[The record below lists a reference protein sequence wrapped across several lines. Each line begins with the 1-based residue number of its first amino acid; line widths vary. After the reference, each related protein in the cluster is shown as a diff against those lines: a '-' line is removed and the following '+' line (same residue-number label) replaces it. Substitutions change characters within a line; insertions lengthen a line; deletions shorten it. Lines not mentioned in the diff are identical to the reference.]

1 MRFNSDSVDCADKI
15 APHHRRIDTT
25 LNRIQ
30 WPRPRIHEGKERLS
44 LARIAPDARGKV
56 QLMYLHFVGIDIA
69 AATFTVAWLV
79 KGVWHHATFEQR
91 RTDYGR
97 FAHQLRQIAPP
108 EQTLI
113 VMEATGSYWSALA
126 WFLHEASF
134 AVSVINPSHAKLFAR
149 LEMQHAKTDRIDA
162 QLLAEFARQRQPAQ
176 WTPPPTIVEQ
186 LQQHLTRRDDVLSI
200 KTQEMN
206 RLHAL
211 RQNPHADVSL
221 LARLEHHIAYL
232 QAEIDTL
239 DRELADLLSSSDHA
253 WADAARRLQTIPGI
267 GLITAAWILAAT
279 HCFAYCDTPE
289 QAAAFAGLVPYRR
302 ESGSSRRGHRPV
314 GRGGHAALRKTL
326 YMATLAAARRNPCVK
341 PLYERLLA
349 RGKPNKVARIASA
362 RKLMHIAWAVV
373 VKERDF
379 DPTLAPQLDGVVV
392 GA

>member
-1 MRFNSDSVDCADKI
+1 
-15 APHHRRIDTT
+15 
-25 LNRIQ
+25 
-30 WPRPRIHEGKERLS
+30 
-44 LARIAPDARGKV
+44 
-56 QLMYLHFVGIDIA
+56 MYLHFVGIDIA

-79 KGVWHHATFEQR
+79 KGLWHHATFEQR

-97 FAHQLRQIAPP
+97 FAHQLREIAPP

-113 VMEATGSYWSALA
+113 VMEATGSYWLALA
-126 WFLHEASF
+126 WFLYEASF
-134 AVSVINPSHAKLFAR
+134 AVSVINPSHAKWFAR

-176 WTPPPTIVEQ
+176 WTPPPAIVEQ
-186 LQQHLTRRDDVLSI
+186 LQQRLTRRDDVLDI

-211 RQNPHADVSL
+211 RQNPHADASIL
-221 LARLEHHIAYL
+221 DRLERHIAYL

-239 DRELADLLSSSDHA
+239 DRELADLLTGDHA
-253 WADAARRLQTIPGI
+253 WAAAARRLRTIPGI
-267 GLITAAWILAAT
+267 GLIAAAWILAAT

-302 ESGSSRRGHRPV
+302 ESGSSRHGHRPV

-326 YMATLAAARRNPCVK
+326 YMATLAAARHNPCVK
-341 PLYERLLA
+341 PLYDRLLM
-349 RGKPNKVARIASA
+349 RGKPNKVARVASA
-362 RKLMHIAWAVV
+362 RKLMVIAWAVV

-379 DPTLAPQLDGVVV
+379 DTSFAPQPNLIAV

>member
-1 MRFNSDSVDCADKI
+1 
-15 APHHRRIDTT
+15 
-25 LNRIQ
+25 
-30 WPRPRIHEGKERLS
+30 
-44 LARIAPDARGKV
+44 
-56 QLMYLHFVGIDIA
+56 MYLHFVGIDIA
-69 AATFTVAWLV
+69 AATFTAAWLV

-97 FAHQLRQIAPP
+97 LVHQLRQIAPA

-113 VMEATGSYWSALA
+113 VMEATGSYWLALA
-126 WFLHEASF
+126 WFLHEANF
-134 AVSVINPSHAKLFAR
+134 AVSVINPSQAKLFAR

-162 QLLAEFARQRQPAQ
+162 QLLAEFARQRQPAR
-176 WTPPPTIVEQ
+176 WTPPPAIAEQ
-186 LQQHLTRRDDVLSI
+186 LQQRLTRRDDVLGI

-211 RQNPHADVSL
+211 RQNPHADTSIL
-221 LARLEHHIAYL
+221 ERLEHHIAYL
-232 QAEIDTL
+232 QAEVDIL
-239 DRELADLLSSSDHA
+239 DHELADLLAGDHA
-253 WADAARRLQTIPGI
+253 WAVAAQRLRTIPGI
-267 GLITAAWILAAT
+267 GLIAAAWILAAT

-326 YMATLAAARRNPCVK
+326 YMATLAAARHNPCVK
-341 PLYERLLA
+341 PLYDRLVA
-349 RGKPNKVARIASA
+349 RGKPNQVARVASA

-379 DPTLAPQLDGVVV
+379 DPSFAPQPDFLAV
-392 GA
+392 GT